1 MSINS
6 YVVKGTIVGALGGLL
21 FGFDTAVI
29 SGTTQALTSVYHLS
43 PTLLGVTV
51 SSALVGTVIAAL
63 GAGIPGQRYGRR
75 DSLRVMALFYALSAL
90 GCAFAWS
97 WPALIVFRFIGGLG
111 IGGSSVLG
119 PMYIAEIAPPKWRGR
134 LVGCFQIN
142 VVIGILLAYL
152 SNYIIAAMH
161 MGATEWRWQLGV
173 SGIPAL
179 LFLIAL
185 YTIPRSPR
193 WLVMQRRLDEASE
206 VLRRTG
212 VPDVKTEMDEIVAS
226 VHLERAASKERLFSR
241 KYAKPIF
248 LAITVGMFCQLSG
261 INAILYYLNDIFAL
275 AGASTMSG
283 NLQAVAVGAMNLVA
297 TLAAMAVIDKFGR
310 RRLLLTGTTG
320 LVVCLAA
327 VSAIFYTHRHMN
339 WLVWLLMAYIA
350 CFAISQGAVI
360 WVYVSEVFPN
370 RVRSKGQSVGSSSHW
385 ITNAIIS
392 LVFPIMATTSGAYP
406 FIFFTVMM
414 VLDLFVIGFYYP
426 ETTGISLEQVQHEF
440 GID

>member
-6 YVVKGTIVGALGGLL
+6 HVVKGTAVGALGGLL

-43 PTLLGVTV
+43 PFLLGVTV
-51 SSALVGTVIAAL
+51 FSALLGTVIAAL
-63 GAGIPGQRYGRR
+63 SAGIPGQRFGRR
-75 DSLRVMALFYALSAL
+75 DSLRVMAVFYVLSAI
-90 GCAFAWS
+90 GCALAWN

-134 LVGCFQIN
+134 LVGCFQLNI
-142 VVIGILLAYL
+142 VIGILLAYM
-152 SNYIIAAMH
+152 SNYFIATQH
-161 MGATEWRWQLGV
+161 LGAVEWRWQLGV

-185 YTIPRSPR
+185 FTIPRSPR
-193 WLVMQRRLDEASE
+193 WLIMQRRLDEASG
-206 VLRRTG
+206 VLRLIG
-212 VPDVKTEMDEIVAS
+212 VSDVKAEMEEIVAS

-261 INAILYYLNDIFAL
+261 INAILYYLNDIFSL
-275 AGASTMSG
+275 AGASAISG
-283 NLQAVAVGAMNLVA
+283 NLQAVAVGAVNLVA
-297 TLAAMAVIDKFGR
+297 TLGAMAVIDHIGR
-310 RRLLLTGTTG
+310 RRLLLIGTAG
-320 LVVCLAA
+320 LVVCLAG
-327 VSAIFYTHRHMN
+327 VSAIFYTRQHMN

-392 LVFPIMATTSGAYP
+392 LVFPIMATSSGAYP
-406 FIFFTVMM
+406 FMFFGAMM
-414 VLDLFVIGFYYP
+414 VLDLFIIAFYYP
-426 ETTGISLEQVQHEF
+426 ETTGISLEQMQHEF